1 MNAVKVTVLL
11 GLLGVAVF
19 TTGLLISEIRKEIE
33 CAMSEG

>member
-1 MNAVKVTVLL
+1 MNAAKVAVLL
-11 GLLGVAVF
+11 GLLGVTVF